1 MMNWRDDKATEKQ
14 LRYIAEMQE
23 FSEYVLPDF
32 TGTTKGEAADYI
44 DKWNKLAHKTLID
57 AYEDTH

>member
-23 FSEYVLPDF
+23 FSEYELPDF

-44 DKWNKLAHKTLID
+44 DKWNKVAHETLVES
-57 AYEDTH
+57 YEVTH